1 MWRMHVDPS
10 YRNLFSTR
18 FSLGGHT
25 LEKIAGGK
33 TPLSADSMRKG
44 RAATDPS
51 VAGGF
56 LQLSGRQLL
65 PAMAGVMTA
74 MFLAA
79 VSQIN

>member
-1 MWRMHVDPS
+1 
-10 YRNLFSTR
+10 
-18 FSLGGHT
+18 
-25 LEKIAGGK
+25 
-33 TPLSADSMRKG
+33 MRKG